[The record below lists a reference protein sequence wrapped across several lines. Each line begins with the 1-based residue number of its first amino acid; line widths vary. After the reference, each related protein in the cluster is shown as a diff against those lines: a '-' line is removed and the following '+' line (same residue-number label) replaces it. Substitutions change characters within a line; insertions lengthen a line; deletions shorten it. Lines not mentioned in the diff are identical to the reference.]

1 MIIVSNTS
9 PISNLAKVGHLNLL
23 QQLYETVLIPSAV
36 YEELLDEG
44 AGEIVIRA
52 VKAAMWL
59 KIQPLQ
65 NPTVAIELIKLIN
78 LGEAEAI
85 ALALEVNATRLLIDE
100 RLGRKVA
107 IEQGLRITG
116 VLGVLLSAKK
126 QGLIPVVKPVM
137 NDLIAQA
144 NFRVSSQLYA
154 EVLRAANE

>member
-9 PISNLAKVGHLNLL
+9 PISNLAKVGQLNLL
-23 QQLYETVLIPSAV
+23 QQLYETVLIPNAV

-52 VKAAMWL
+52 VRGATWL
-59 KIQPLQ
+59 KMQPLQ
-65 NPTVAIELIKLIN
+65 NLEVAIELRKFIN

-85 ALALEVNATRLLIDE
+85 ALEVNATRLLIDE

-107 IEQGLRITG
+107 IEQGLKITG

-154 EVLRAANE
+154 EVLKAANE